1 MPGWVASVALT
12 ALLSMASA
20 CVFLLAR
27 CRGVGRAFG
36 PTSKWWAFAVIV
48 ITCVVATGLGVA
60 LETAGHHLRAAY
72 IGLAVPSGL
81 WLGKVAKQRERR
93 GRRWLPEAEVL
104 ASWLTFIVRR
114 MDDRMG
120 DDLDVWCEARV
131 RGACSSPRILRDAT
145 VYYHDR
151 IVRRWPKDDR
161 RRQALDREKDSI
173 LHKVEV
179 VRLIN
184 LDTTQQR
191 IDTALRAHPATS
203 PLVGRYAREDL
214 ANRLLDSGE
223 NELRV
228 MLSDAYRQGRSD
240 LLIYGLVA

>member
-36 PTSKWWAFAVIV
+36 PTSKWWAFSVIV
-48 ITCVVATGLGVA
+48 ITCVVAT
-60 LETAGHHLRAAY
+60 Y

-93 GRRWLPEAEVL
+93 RRRWLPEAEVL
-104 ASWLTFIVRR
+104 ASWLTFTVRR

-131 RGACSSPRILRDAT
+131 RSACSSPRLLRDAT

-203 PLVGRYAREDL
+203 PLVGRFTREDL